1 MITQNSARYVAIKS
15 ANQNQRPPPSNR
27 WALVTSTDPTLW
39 QSNKA
44 YNPGDMVTDSDFT
57 FINIKKSSA
66 NKKPLQQPQN
76 WRVVPA
82 DDVPLTYNANIAYEP
97 GQRITYD
104 NQIFVNIKS
113 TSNNPYQNN
122 QNRWR
127 IILPQSPIADYN
139 FNVRYY
145 RDDKV
150 TFSGNT
156 YQANVNYDKSVAPG
170 ESTEEKTQKWARI

>member
-1 MITQNSARYVAIKS
+1 
-15 ANQNQRPPPSNR
+15 
-27 WALVTSTDPTLW
+27 
-39 QSNKA
+39 
-44 YNPGDMVTDSDFT
+44 MVTDSDFT
-57 FINIKKSSA
+57 FINIKKSSV

-82 DDVPLTYNANIAYEP
+82 DDVPLTYNTNIAYEP

-113 TSNNPYQNN
+113 TRNNPYQNN

-127 IILPQSPIADYN
+127 IILPQNPIADYN

-156 YQANVNYDKSVAPG
+156 YKVNVNYDKSVAPG
-170 ESTEEKTQKWARI
+170 ESPEEKTQKWARI